1 MDFMREALEQLPM
14 MSFEIPDDIV
24 FVRID
29 PSTGLLA
36 SDQAEQDTV
45 EIFMKGTEPTQSAP
59 QRIVPTDFY
68 RLDQVL
74 DGQAGGPSS
83 QR

>member
-59 QRIVPTDFY
+59 HRIAPTDFY

-74 DGQAGGPSS
+74 DGQAAAPGS
-83 QR
+83 QH